1 MKSASPFTAKTMR
14 VGVLALAGAA
24 ALSLAACS
32 SSNKANPAQPPASAT
47 TGSSQAAA
55 APTQAP
61 TQAPPPAGGN
71 QRVAG
76 LISSVS
82 GDTIQVTG
90 QQGNATVD
98 FTPSTQVNELTTASL
113 PDVTPGSCV
122 TLRPAR
128 GQNPQSGAFTV
139 QMVRISQA
147 LGGNC
152 PQPQAPPAGSTPPPP
167 PPGGPSSPPRGNHPP
182 ILGTVASVA
191 GDTITVNTSNP
202 GGPQQATVTV
212 TDRTRY
218 TKEAASNTQA
228 IAQGKCLSAQGTE
241 NGGTLQATTISLRP
255 ARDGNCGGEP
265 GGGGPHR
272 H

>member
-1 MKSASPFTAKTMR
+1 MNSASPFTARTMR
-14 VGVLALAGAA
+14 LGVLALAGATT
-24 ALSLAACS
+24 LSLAACS
-32 SSNKANPAQPPASAT
+32 ASNKANPVQSPAPASP

-55 APTQAP
+55 AP

-76 LISSVS
+76 LIASVS
-82 GDTIQVTG
+82 GDTIQVTA
-90 QQGNATVD
+90 QSGNTGTLEVD
-98 FTPSTQVNELTTASL
+98 FTPSTQVNEVSTASL

-139 QMVRISQA
+139 QMVRVSQA
-147 LGGNC
+147 VGGNC

-191 GDTITVNTSNP
+191 GNTITVNTSNP

-228 IAQGKCLSAQGTE
+228 IAQGKCISAQGTE
-241 NGGTLQATTISLRP
+241 NGSTLQATTISLRP
-255 ARDGNCGGEP
+255 ANNGSCGEP

>member
-1 MKSASPFTAKTMR
+1 MNSASPFTAKTMR

-24 ALSLAACS
+24 TLSLAACS
-32 SSNKANPAQPPASAT
+32 TSNKANPAQPPAPPSSPTSAV
-47 TGSSQAAA
+47 A

-61 TQAPPPAGGN
+61 TQAPPPAGGH

-76 LISSVS
+76 LIASVS
-82 GDTIQVTG
+82 GDTIQVTA
-90 QQGNATVD
+90 QNGNSTVG
-98 FTPSTQVNELTTASL
+98 FTPSTQVNEVSSASL

-139 QMVRISQA
+139 QMVRVSQA
-147 LGGNC
+147 VGGNC
-152 PQPQAPPAGSTPPPP
+152 PQPQAPPAGSTPPAP

-228 IAQGKCLSAQGTE
+228 IAQGKCISAQGTD

-255 ARDGNCGGEP
+255 ANNGECGEP

>member
-24 ALSLAACS
+24 TLSLAACS
-32 SSNKANPAQPPASAT
+32 SSNKANPAQPPAPAT
-47 TGSSQAAA
+47 PSSA

-76 LISSVS
+76 LIASVS
-82 GDTIQVTG
+82 GDTIQVTA
-90 QQGNATVD
+90 QSGNAATLQVD
-98 FTPSTQVNELTTASL
+98 FTPSTQVNEVSTASL

-139 QMVRISQA
+139 QMVRVSQA
-147 LGGNC
+147 VGGNC
-152 PQPQAPPAGSTPPPP
+152 PQPKAPPAGS
-167 PPGGPSSPPRGNHPP
+167 PPGGNHPP

-228 IAQGKCLSAQGTE
+228 IAQGKCIAAQGTE
-241 NGGTLQATTISLRP
+241 NGGTLQATTINLRP
-255 ARDGNCGGEP
+255 ANNGSCGEP
-265 GGGGPHR
+265 GGGPHS
-272 H
+272 HGG

>member
-1 MKSASPFTAKTMR
+1 MR
-14 VGVLALAGAA
+14 FGLLALAGATT
-24 ALSLAACS
+24 LSLAACGA
-32 SSNKANPAQPPASAT
+32 SNKANPVQQPTPASP
-47 TGSSQAAA
+47 SSSAAA

-61 TQAPPPAGGN
+61 TQAPPRAGN

-76 LISSVS
+76 LIASVS
-82 GDTIQVTG
+82 GDTIQVTA
-90 QQGNATVD
+90 QSGNAASLKVD
-98 FTPSTQVNELTTASL
+98 FTPSTTVTEVSTASL

-139 QMVRISQA
+139 QMVRVSQA
-147 LGGNC
+147 VNGSC
-152 PQPQAPPAGSTPPPP
+152 PEPQAPPAGSTPPAP

-212 TDRTRY
+212 TDRTKY
-218 TKEAASNTQA
+218 TKQAASNAQA
-228 IAQGKCLSAQGTE
+228 IAQGKCIAARGTE

-255 ARDGNCGGEP
+255 ANNGSCGEP

>member
-1 MKSASPFTAKTMR
+1 MNSASPLTPRAMR
-14 VGVLALAGAA
+14 FGVLALAGATT
-24 ALSLAACS
+24 LSLAACS
-32 SSNKANPAQPPASAT
+32 ASNKANPVQPPAPAT
-47 TGSSQAAA
+47 PSSAAA
-55 APTQAP
+55 GPTQAP
-61 TQAPPPAGGN
+61 TQAPPAGGN

-76 LISSVS
+76 LIASVS
-82 GDTIQVTG
+82 GDTIQVTAHS
-90 QQGNATVD
+90 GNATVD
-98 FTPSTQVNELTTASL
+98 FTPSTQVSELTTASL

-139 QMVRISQA
+139 QMVRVSQA
-147 LGGNC
+147 VGGNC

-167 PPGGPSSPPRGNHPP
+167 PGGPSSPPRANHPP
-182 ILGTVASVA
+182 ILGTVASVT

-228 IAQGKCLSAQGTE
+228 IAQGKCITAQGTE
-241 NGGTLQATTISLRP
+241 NSGTLQATTISLRP
-255 ARDGNCGGEP
+255 ANNGSCGEP
-265 GGGGPHR
+265 GGGPGGGPHG
-272 H
+272 HGG